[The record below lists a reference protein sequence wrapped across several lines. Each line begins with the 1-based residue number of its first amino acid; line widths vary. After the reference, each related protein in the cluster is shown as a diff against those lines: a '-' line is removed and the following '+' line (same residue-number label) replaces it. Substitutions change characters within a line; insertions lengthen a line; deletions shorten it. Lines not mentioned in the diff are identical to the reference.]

1 MKLIMTLLV
10 RDEED
15 ILKENIDFHLSQGV
29 DFIIATDNCS
39 VDDTRDILLEYQKKG
54 VLHYI
59 YEAEDNYNQHKW
71 VTKMAYMA
79 YNDYDATW
87 VINNDADEFW
97 YSDKYHN
104 LKEAF
109 LSLDKSYNIVQAER
123 NNFVALENR
132 NYDLP
137 FYSQMI
143 FKEVHSLNPIG
154 KPLPPKQAHVGTPSI
169 IVTQGNHSVEN
180 LENKKIKHNLIKILH
195 FPIRSHKQLINKI
208 TKGGA
213 AYERNT
219 ELSPNIGN
227 TWRNLYNQLK
237 EDGNLDEYL
246 ANNMYTKKRLE
257 RELNDNLLI
266 EDTFLKNYFMKLYQN
281 DH

>member
-1 MKLIMTLLV
+1 MRLIMTLLV

-39 VDDTRDILLEYQKKG
+39 IDSTKDILLEYQSKG
-54 VLHYI
+54 LLHYI
-59 YEAEDNYNQHKW
+59 YEAEDNYNQYKW
-71 VTKMAYMA
+71 VTKMARMA
-79 YNDYDATW
+79 YDDYSADW

-97 YSDKYHN
+97 YSKEHN
-104 LKEAF
+104 TLKEAF
-109 LSLDKSYNIVQAER
+109 LSLGNSYNIVQAER
-123 NNFVALENR
+123 NNFVALEDR
-132 NYDLP
+132 DYDLP

-143 FKEVHSLNPIG
+143 FKEVQSLNPIG
-154 KPLPPKQAHVGTPSI
+154 KPLPPKQAHIGTSNI
-169 IVTQGNHSVEN
+169 IITQGNHAVKS
-180 LENKKIKHNLIKILH
+180 LDNKRIKHNLIKILH

-208 TKGGA
+208 RKGGA

-237 EDGNLDEYL
+237 QDGNLDEYL
-246 ANNMYTKKRLE
+246 SNNIYTKKQLE
-257 RELNDNLLI
+257 TELSDNILI
-266 EDTFLKNYFMKLYQN
+266 EDSYLKNYFMELYQN
-281 DH
+281 DY

>member
-39 VDDTRDILLEYQKKG
+39 IDGTKDILLEYQNKG
-54 VLHYI
+54 LLHYI

-71 VTKMAYMA
+71 VTKMARIA
-79 YNDYDATW
+79 YNDYHADW
-87 VINNDADEFW
+87 IINNDADEFW
-97 YSDKYHN
+97 YSEEYNN

-109 LSLDKSYNIVQAER
+109 LSLDNSYNIVQAER
-123 NNFVALENR
+123 NNFVALEDR
-132 NYDLP
+132 NDDLP

-143 FKEVHSLNPIG
+143 FKEVQSLNPIG
-154 KPLPPKQAHVGTPSI
+154 KPLPPKQAHIGTSNI
-169 IVTQGNHSVEN
+169 IVTQGNHAVKN
-180 LENKKIKHNLIKILH
+180 LNNKRIKHNLIKILH
-195 FPIRSHKQLINKI
+195 FPIRNHKQLINKI
-208 TKGGA
+208 AKGGA
-213 AYERNT
+213 AYERNN

-237 EDGNLDEYL
+237 ENGNLDKYL
-246 ANNMYTKKRLE
+246 ANNMYSKKRLKT
-257 RELNDNLLI
+257 ELNSNTLI
-266 EDTFLKNYFMKLYQN
+266 EDTFLENYFIKLYQN